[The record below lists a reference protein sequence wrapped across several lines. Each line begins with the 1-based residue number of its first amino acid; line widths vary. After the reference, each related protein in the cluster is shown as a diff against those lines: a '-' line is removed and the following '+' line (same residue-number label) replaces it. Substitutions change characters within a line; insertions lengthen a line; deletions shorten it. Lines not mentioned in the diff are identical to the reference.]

1 MRKNN
6 FTKTVTLAVARGG
19 GYMLCK
25 DLVARRKANGKC
37 NTPMGWLVTTTMA
50 TLLWGL
56 ILLCTI
62 AEEFDTEEKE
72 TYIPHASG
80 SSAKWDENEDVPD
93 EDD

>member
-37 NTPMGWLVTTTMA
+37 NTPMG
-50 TLLWGL
+50 
-56 ILLCTI
+56 
-62 AEEFDTEEKE
+62 
-72 TYIPHASG
+72 
-80 SSAKWDENEDVPD
+80 
-93 EDD
+93 